1 MTDRQA
7 ATEQFVKNAQN
18 ATINGLCEELS
29 LSTDN
34 PARRG
39 ALDIAIPIYNNAP
52 LVDDCLTALLPTL
65 SQGDQVWLLD
75 DASTDSDVSPVIRR
89 FVRQWSAT
97 TVIRNTTNLGFVGT
111 ANIAFEQTSRDLVLL
126 NSDTRVCPNW
136 LEFLQDALHGNSR
149 AGIVCPVSDNA
160 SLLSVVPTDDTP
172 AIKRVSKVSAG
183 SPPLP
188 TAVGFCMLI
197 RRNLIDEVGVFDLD
211 YAPGYG
217 EENDWSMRA
226 LKLGFDV
233 VVADRACVLHQG
245 RGSFESSESKSLQA
259 RHQGILDHR
268 WPEYRQLVQAW
279 WRDNPLREKTEKL
292 ARPEDD
298 REAVVHVLHRQYHVG
313 GTERI
318 TRDLIRTLSTQYWNT
333 LVYPGETNNPWC
345 DFELRSTELCR
356 ELMLNRRWIS
366 PSTRIAGHAADLSN
380 HHSEQ
385 ALAKVIRGSASEI
398 VHFHHLLHWDS
409 LLLPSLARRL
419 GARVVISVHDFYFVC
434 PIHNQIEYSRGQPC
448 GRRYSQDDGRCI
460 ACLGGY
466 SSSDQMPAGVGTYA
480 ESRHAV
486 IGHMLSQADAITVPS
501 HFMRSKILQAFDLPD
516 HNRLHI
522 IAHGTEVPGSVPA
535 PPGGENLVLGYFGGD
550 QVLKGASLVVELA
563 RKLVDKPVQIRI
575 YGRVKAFDPST
586 LPENI
591 VLCGFYN
598 PVDVGRAMAEID
610 VCLMPSHYE
619 ESFSLI
625 VSESWAH
632 GVPVISSDRGA
643 LRERIIDGVN
653 GWLPRNLDADSWA
666 DTVTRLLDSQFI
678 NQVRQRLGNTR
689 VQSIEDTGKAYADL
703 YKKIMAEPRDQPEPL
718 SADPQTRKSSFE
730 LLLRRFRSRHIRGD
744 ASWYGRDVG
753 QAGTGEQQCLGIM
766 RDHWATA
773 QYRIRFP
780 LQALSNAGLCKESS
794 FHIVRESGFSVLDSI
809 EKSGARHV
817 LVQPFLSDEGLSM
830 MESLARQPDLR
841 VVLVVDDLWTA
852 LPDDNPVRSLMPV
865 DITDRLTYVASLSH
879 SVVVTTTSLA
889 QRIGLQHPGLTVI
902 NNALPASI
910 WDRTELRPPRVTGGR
925 PRIGWAGAPQHQADL
940 AFLEPVI
947 RETSKLADWVFMG
960 MCPDNLRPWVSEF
973 RAMSPFS
980 EYPDALGKAS
990 LDIGIAPLAHSEFN
1004 RCKSHLKILEYGIL
1018 GIPVIASKLEPY
1030 HQAPVTLLEKN
1041 DTRSWI
1047 DSIQSL
1053 VRKPEERHQ
1062 QGRDLRN
1069 WVLKNHMQDHRNEL
1083 WQSILGLENHAE

>member
-1 MTDRQA
+1 MTEGQT
-7 ATEQFVKNAQN
+7 ATEQFVENAQN
-18 ATINGLCEELS
+18 ATINGLGEELS
-29 LSTDN
+29 ECTDY
-34 PARRG
+34 PVRSC

-52 LVDDCLTALLPTL
+52 VLDDCLTALLPTL
-65 SQGDQVWLLD
+65 SPGDQVWLLD
-75 DASTDSDVSPVIRR
+75 DASTDSDISLVIHR
-89 FVRQWSAT
+89 FMRQWSAT
-97 TVIRNTTNLGFVGT
+97 TIIRNRINQGFVGT
-111 ANIAFEQTSRDLVLL
+111 ANIAFAQTSHDLVLL
-126 NSDTRVCPNW
+126 NSDTRVCSGW
-136 LEFLQDALHGNSR
+136 LEFLQDAMQSNPR

-160 SLLSVVPTDDTP
+160 SLLSVVPNGDTQTV
-172 AIKRVSKVSAG
+172 KRVSEISAG
-183 SPPLP
+183 SPMLP

-197 RRNLIDEVGVFDLD
+197 RRELIEEVGVFDLA

-226 LKLGFDV
+226 LKLGFDI
-233 VVADRACVLHQG
+233 VVADRACVLHHG
-245 RGSFESSESKSLQA
+245 RGSFKSNESKSLQA
-259 RHQGILDHR
+259 SHQQILDHR
-268 WPEYRQLVQAW
+268 WPEYRQLVQTW
-279 WRDNPLREKTEKL
+279 WRDNPLREKTERL

-298 REAVVHVLHRQYHVG
+298 REAIVHVLHRQYHVG

-345 DFELRSTELCR
+345 DFELRSTQLCR
-356 ELMLNRRWIS
+356 ELMLNNRWIS
-366 PSTRIAGHAADLSN
+366 PSTRIAGHAADLSSD
-380 HHSEQ
+380 HSEQ
-385 ALAKVIRGSASEI
+385 ALAKIIRGSASEI

-419 GARVVISVHDFYFVC
+419 GARVIISVHDFYFVC

-448 GRRYSQDDGRCI
+448 GRRYSQNDDRCVT
-460 ACLGGY
+460 CLGGY
-466 SSSDQMPAGVGTYA
+466 SSSDQMPAGIGTYA
-480 ESRHAV
+480 QSRHA
-486 IGHMLSQADAITVPS
+486 IMQHMLSQADAITVPS
-501 HFMRSKILQAFDLPD
+501 HFMRSKILQAFDIPD
-516 HNRLHI
+516 HKRLHI
-522 IAHGTEVPGSVPA
+522 IAHGTEVPMSVPESPA
-535 PPGGENLVLGYFGGD
+535 GENLVLGYFGGD
-550 QVLKGASLVVELA
+550 QVLKGANLVVELA
-563 RKLVDKPVQIRI
+563 RKLVDKPVQFRI
-575 YGRVKAFDPST
+575 YGRVKAFDPNT

-598 PVDVGRAMAEID
+598 PVDVGKAMADID

-653 GWLPRNLDADSWA
+653 GWLPKNLDADSWA
-666 DTVTRLLDSQFI
+666 ETVTHLLDSQTI
-678 NQVRQRLGNTR
+678 NKVRQRLGNTR
-689 VQSIEDTGKAYADL
+689 VPSIEDAGRAYADL
-703 YKKIMAEPRDQPEPL
+703 YTKILAEPRDEQESL
-718 SADPQTRKSSFE
+718 NAGPQTGKTSFE

-744 ASWYGRDVG
+744 ASWYGTDVV
-753 QAGTGEQQCLGIM
+753 QTGTGNQQCLGIM

-780 LQALSNAGLCKESS
+780 LQSLSNAGLCKEPS

-809 EKSGARHV
+809 EQSGARHV
-817 LVQPFLSDEGLSM
+817 LVQPFLSDEGLNM
-830 MESLARQPDLR
+830 MEQLARQPDLR

-852 LPDDNPVRSLMPV
+852 LPEDNPVRSLMPV

-879 SVVVTTTSLA
+879 SVVVTTTALA
-889 QRIGLQHPGLTVI
+889 QRLGLQHPNLAVI
-902 NNALPASI
+902 NNALPANI
-910 WDRTELRPPRVTGGR
+910 WDRTELRPPRVTSER
-925 PRIGWAGAPQHQADL
+925 PRIGWAGAPQHHADL

-960 MCPDNLRPWVSEF
+960 MCPDELRPWVSEF
-973 RAMSPFS
+973 REMSPFT
-980 EYPDALGKAS
+980 EYPDALGKAA
-990 LDIGIAPLAHSEFN
+990 LDIGIAPLAHSDFN

-1018 GIPVIASKLEPY
+1018 GVPVIASKLEPY

-1053 VRKPEERHQ
+1053 IRKPEERHQ
-1062 QGRDLRN
+1062 QGRDLRL
-1069 WVLKNHMQDHRNEL
+1069 WVLNNHMQDKRNEL
-1083 WQSILGLENHAE
+1083 WQSVLGLENHAK